1 MGKARGWRPG
11 GLGVPL
17 AQKPMLEVGAH
28 APARVAARQP
38 CSGQLLA
45 CVELGAIDERVL
57 VVSSVA
63 GTMQDGLGGGGQAG
77 LGEDSPRDWEREE
90 CGSERAGD

>member
-1 MGKARGWRPG
+1 M
-11 GLGVPL
+11 PL

-38 CSGQLLA
+38 CSRQLLA
-45 CVELGAIDERVL
+45 CVELGTIDERVL

-63 GTMQDGLGGGGQAG
+63 GTMQDGQRAGGERRAG